1 MKKSTPDEIRERF
14 DKDVD
19 RFSNLETGQKATI
32 DATLQMDLVTSSAYY
47 VNKNAKKILDIGC
60 GAGNYTV
67 KLLQKISTLDCT
79 LLDLSLPM
87 LKQAEKRVK
96 ELTSGQVRTIQGD
109 IREIDVGQEKY
120 DIVISAA
127 VLHHLR
133 EPTEWK
139 SVFEKIY
146 DSLVPGGSFW
156 VFDLVSQEDD
166 QIQKMNMDRYGNY
179 LTSEGGKSYKD
190 HVFDYIEKEDTPRSI
205 TFQLELMKDVGF
217 RKIDILHKNSVFGS
231 FGAIK

>member
-32 DATLQMDLVTSSAYY
+32 DASLQMDLVTSSAFH
-47 VNKNAKKILDIGC
+47 VNPDAKKVLDVGC

-67 KLLQKISTLDCT
+67 KLLQKISGLDCT
-79 LLDLSLPM
+79 LVDLSLPM

-96 ELTSGQVRTIQGD
+96 ELTSGQVKTIQGD
-109 IREIDVGQEKY
+109 IRETDIGEEKY

-133 EPTEWK
+133 EDIEWK
-139 SVFEKIY
+139 NVFEKIY
-146 DSLVPGGSFW
+146 DSLVTGGSFW
-156 VFDLVSQEDD
+156 IFDLVSQEDD
-166 QIQKMNMDRYGNY
+166 QIQKMSIDRYGNY

-205 TFQLELMKDVGF
+205 TFQIELLKDVGF
-217 RKIDILHKNSVFGS
+217 RKIDIIHKNSVFGS